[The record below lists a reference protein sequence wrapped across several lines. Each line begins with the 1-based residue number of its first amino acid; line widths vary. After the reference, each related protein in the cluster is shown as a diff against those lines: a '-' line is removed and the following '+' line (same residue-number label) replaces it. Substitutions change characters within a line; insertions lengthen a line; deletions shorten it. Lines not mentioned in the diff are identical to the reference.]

1 MSKNL
6 NRASLRK
13 AQTSKEYKLSYQK
26 QRNYCPICAKRA
38 GSLFYSCYDVRLV
51 KTRHGSGRPIYS
63 YDKREY
69 KSWKYN
75 RKNQYHESK

>member
-13 AQTSKEYKLSYQK
+13 AQTKKEYKLSYQK
-26 QRNYCPICAKRA
+26 QRNYCPICTKRA

-51 KTRHGSGRPIYS
+51 KARHGSGRPLYS

-75 RKNQYHESK
+75 RKNQYHEQK